1 LLLKENFLKQDKES
15 IEKERF
21 DAITQIAAT
30 INHEINTP
38 LMVVLLNLELLLQ
51 KENDLNKKIV
61 NKLKV
66 IQKESQKIK
75 NVTRKLANITIN
87 PNIVSYQGNIK
98 MLDIETNPEFKK
110 NNIVFKLLSL
120 FNLKKN

>member
-1 LLLKENFLKQDKES
+1 MKEDFLNQDKES

-51 KENDLNKKIV
+51 EENGLNKKIV
-61 NKLKV
+61 NKLK
-66 IQKESQKIK
+66 IIHKESQKIR

-87 PNIVSYQGNIK
+87 PNIVRYQGNIK
-98 MLDIETNPEFKK
+98 MLDIKTSYEFKK
-110 NNIVFKLLSL
+110 NNIIFKLLSFL
-120 FNLKKN
+120 NFKKN

>member
-1 LLLKENFLKQDKES
+1 MLLKENFLKQDKES

-61 NKLKV
+61 NKLKI
-66 IQKESQKIK
+66 IQKESQKIR
-75 NVTRKLANITIN
+75 NVTKKLADITIN

-98 MLDIETNPEFKK
+98 MLDIKTNSEFKK
-110 NNIVFKLLSL
+110 NNIIFKLLSL
-120 FNLKKN
+120 LSLKKN

>member
-1 LLLKENFLKQDKES
+1 MKEDFLNQDKES

-51 KENDLNKKIV
+51 EENGLNKKIV
-61 NKLKV
+61 NKLK
-66 IQKESQKIK
+66 IIHKESQKIR

-87 PNIVSYQGNIK
+87 PNIFLKIISHYIYSQFFLK
-98 MLDIETNPEFKK
+98 QSS
-110 NNIVFKLLSL
+110 VFLRVFLRL
-120 FNLKKN
+120 RGFF

>member
-1 LLLKENFLKQDKES
+1 MKENFLKQDKES

-61 NKLKV
+61 NKLKI
-66 IQKESQKIK
+66 IQKESQKIR
-75 NVTRKLANITIN
+75 NVTKKLADITIN

-98 MLDIETNPEFKK
+98 MLDIKTNSEFKK
-110 NNIVFKLLSL
+110 NNIIFKLLSL
-120 FNLKKN
+120 LSLKKN

>member
-1 LLLKENFLKQDKES
+1 LKENFLKQDKES

-61 NKLKV
+61 NKLKI
-66 IQKESQKIK
+66 IQKESQKIR
-75 NVTRKLANITIN
+75 NVTKKLADITIN

-98 MLDIETNPEFKK
+98 MLDIKTNSEFKK
-110 NNIVFKLLSL
+110 NNIIFKLLSL
-120 FNLKKN
+120 LSLKKN

>member
-1 LLLKENFLKQDKES
+1 MKENFLKQDKES

>member
-1 LLLKENFLKQDKES
+1 LKENFLKQDKES

>member
-1 LLLKENFLKQDKES
+1 MLLKENFLKQDKES

>member
-1 LLLKENFLKQDKES
+1 MKENFLKQDKES

-66 IQKESQKIK
+66 IQKESQKIR

-110 NNIVFKLLSL
+110 NNIIFKLLSL
-120 FNLKKN
+120 LSLKKN

>member
-1 LLLKENFLKQDKES
+1 MKENFLKQDKES

-66 IQKESQKIK
+66 IQKESQKIR
-75 NVTRKLANITIN
+75 NVTKKLANITIN

-110 NNIVFKLLSL
+110 NNIIFKLLSL
-120 FNLKKN
+120 LSLKKN

>member
-61 NKLKV
+61 NKLKI
-66 IQKESQKIK
+66 IQKESQKIR
-75 NVTRKLANITIN
+75 NVTKKLADITIN

-98 MLDIETNPEFKK
+98 MLDIKTNSEFKK
-110 NNIVFKLLSL
+110 NNIIFKLLSL
-120 FNLKKN
+120 LSLKKN